1 MKLSSAQR
9 DQLSHLFGHWVS
21 FDKEERRIYSHDVGA
36 IPKLIKPIIGAAT
49 ADAVVQPGT
58 EEQVVELVRWANR
71 EKVHLIPRAK
81 ATSGYGGVLPVKG
94 GLSVSMNRM
103 RKVLEVDRDAM
114 TVRVEPGVVWGDLE
128 RLLEKDGLSLR
139 TYPSSAPS
147 SSVGGW
153 LAQGGGVGYGSY
165 QYGCFLDNVISA
177 RVVLPNAQVR
187 GFEGED
193 LQLISDAEGI
203 TGFITQVTL
212 RVRAKAPEAVRAFH
226 FATTSELAGAL
237 NKILDAG
244 VPLWSVSFINP
255 TMARLKN
262 QLPPRLEH
270 GEPVLESRPTL
281 PEDGYTVLL
290 VAPEG
295 RWGAIEQVLIPIFDA
310 HGARQLGQD
319 LAEHEWEERFGLMHI
334 KRLGPS
340 LLPAE
345 AIVPLKNLG
354 PALEEVQA
362 AIKQPLTLEGM
373 VQVDLTRGSEGL
385 VTLLGFIPHDERKL
399 SFGVAYSLSLTL
411 VQTAKKYRGK
421 PYSTGLYFTREAD
434 TVLGAERVH
443 KLRAFKREV
452 DAADIM
458 NPHKV
463 IDSGLIGYLLGAVM
477 PFEPL
482 ARFPANLAKSAV
494 GERIQGQGR
503 RGIPDDIAWYAYAC
517 AQCGYCVDECDQY
530 YGRGWESESPRGRW
544 FFLRDYMEG
553 RAEMTQEWV
562 ENFLACTTCEMCN
575 VKCPLDLPNE
585 PSWMKM
591 RGELVRKQNRL
602 TMPPF
607 EVMRASAEKE
617 LNVWGAYK
625 EQRTEWLPEEINEK
639 IQPTAEI
646 GYFAGCTA
654 SLVEKDIAEGTARL
668 LCAAGIDFAYLAEEE
683 ACCGIPI
690 LCSGAWD
697 TFEKILR
704 HNVEAMQKRGVKTV
718 VTSCPA
724 CWLAWHTYYPQ
735 WAKKLDIPFDFE
747 TRHYSEILADRVKR
761 GDLKFTHE
769 VPRKIAW
776 HDSCHMGRAGGIYEP
791 PRELLKAIPGLEL
804 KEMEFNREN
813 AHCCGSV
820 LSLIEDP
827 QGAAVRIGDIR
838 LKEAEATGAD
848 ALAALCPCC
857 EVQFRVTA
865 KKTGSPLP
873 IMDLAHIAAEGL
885 GVKLPDPTA
894 NSVEQWATFEAMI
907 TLLKPEA
914 MGEFMAGMLPEM
926 IGAMPQPFR
935 GMMKWIEHTSPGVR
949 DTMLAVMRPMMPV
962 LFPRLLPGMMPK
974 LMPDMLVAME
984 KFVPMPDYMKEQMPD
999 LMPTVMEN
1007 LLPKMLPEVIPH
1019 FLPRMEAYLK
1029 HEQLTKAA

>member
-354 PALEEVQA
+354 PALEEV
-362 AIKQPLTLEGM
+362 
-373 VQVDLTRGSEGL
+373 
-385 VTLLGFIPHDERKL
+385 
-399 SFGVAYSLSLTL
+399 
-411 VQTAKKYRGK
+411 
-421 PYSTGLYFTREAD
+421 EA
-434 TVLGAERVH
+434 RQ
-443 KLRAFKREV
+443 
-452 DAADIM
+452 
-458 NPHKV
+458 
-463 IDSGLIGYLLGAVM
+463 S
-477 PFEPL
+477 
-482 ARFPANLAKSAV
+482 S
-494 GERIQGQGR
+494 
-503 RGIPDDIAWYAYAC
+503 
-517 AQCGYCVDECDQY
+517 
-530 YGRGWESESPRGRW
+530 SP
-544 FFLRDYMEG
+544 
-553 RAEMTQEWV
+553 
-562 ENFLACTTCEMCN
+562 
-575 VKCPLDLPNE
+575 
-585 PSWMKM
+585 
-591 RGELVRKQNRL
+591 
-602 TMPPF
+602 
-607 EVMRASAEKE
+607 
-617 LNVWGAYK
+617 
-625 EQRTEWLPEEINEK
+625 
-639 IQPTAEI
+639 
-646 GYFAGCTA
+646 
-654 SLVEKDIAEGTARL
+654 
-668 LCAAGIDFAYLAEEE
+668 
-683 ACCGIPI
+683 
-690 LCSGAWD
+690 
-697 TFEKILR
+697 
-704 HNVEAMQKRGVKTV
+704 
-718 VTSCPA
+718 
-724 CWLAWHTYYPQ
+724 
-735 WAKKLDIPFDFE
+735 
-747 TRHYSEILADRVKR
+747 
-761 GDLKFTHE
+761 
-769 VPRKIAW
+769 
-776 HDSCHMGRAGGIYEP
+776 
-791 PRELLKAIPGLEL
+791 
-804 KEMEFNREN
+804 
-813 AHCCGSV
+813 
-820 LSLIEDP
+820 
-827 QGAAVRIGDIR
+827 
-838 LKEAEATGAD
+838 
-848 ALAALCPCC
+848 
-857 EVQFRVTA
+857 
-865 KKTGSPLP
+865 
-873 IMDLAHIAAEGL
+873 
-885 GVKLPDPTA
+885 
-894 NSVEQWATFEAMI
+894 
-907 TLLKPEA
+907 
-914 MGEFMAGMLPEM
+914 
-926 IGAMPQPFR
+926 
-935 GMMKWIEHTSPGVR
+935 
-949 DTMLAVMRPMMPV
+949 
-962 LFPRLLPGMMPK
+962 
-974 LMPDMLVAME
+974 
-984 KFVPMPDYMKEQMPD
+984 
-999 LMPTVMEN
+999 
-1007 LLPKMLPEVIPH
+1007 
-1019 FLPRMEAYLK
+1019 
-1029 HEQLTKAA
+1029 